1 MVATEIILSGLLSG
15 FISLVVAI
23 AVLYIRQR
31 IKKRRLKR
39 AISTELEATGFLDEA
54 IEEEATAVN
63 DFLQISV
70 LEANVD
76 RLGYFQG
83 EQVQYL
89 VNYIGSANRM
99 KNAIELYRAPDG
111 DFDDK
116 PENLPQIIQGEAQA
130 ARKNRNKILRA
141 WGKEPDEVVR
151 TTEKIE

>member
-54 IEEEATAVN
+54 IEEEATVVN